1 MSSGTGGARRFAG
14 RKVLITGAAS
24 GIGRAVALRFAR
36 EGAAVA
42 INHHGMESEAQ
53 GVLAEIG
60 AAAGQSG
67 FDPDETLA
75 VAADVS
81 SETDVKAL
89 FAEVLGRWGRLDI
102 LVNNAGILTSSP
114 SHRLAAADFDRIL
127 AVNLRGAF
135 LCSRETIA
143 HFLDRG
149 GGGVII
155 NNSSAHQVIP
165 KPGYLGYSVSKNA
178 LNGLTITLALEYA
191 EHGIRVNAVAPGAIL
206 TPMNTVVAQ
215 DPEALAELESHIP
228 LGRIGRP
235 EEIAGLVAFLACEDA
250 SYITG
255 QTIYACG
262 GLTLYPEIR
271 GDWASGRSKAE
282 TPTNPK
288 DIIT

>member
-1 MSSGTGGARRFAG
+1 MSSGTGAARRFAG

-36 EGAAVA
+36 EGALVA

-89 FAEVLGRWGRLDI
+89 FAEVLGRWGQLDI

-114 SHRLAAADFDRIL
+114 SHLLAAADFDRTL

-135 LCSRETIA
+135 LCSREAIA

-228 LGRIGRP
+228 LGLMSIMLFR
-235 EEIAGLVAFLACEDA
+235 GLSSPKINPGTWFWHATAA
-250 SYITG
+250 TG
-255 QTIYACG
+255 Q
-262 GLTLYPEIR
+262 
-271 GDWASGRSKAE
+271 
-282 TPTNPK
+282 NPA
-288 DIIT
+288 

>member
-1 MSSGTGGARRFAG
+1 MSSGTGAARRFAG
-14 RKVLITGAAS
+14 KTVLITGAAS
-24 GIGRAVALRFAR
+24 GIGRAIALRFAC

-42 INHHGMESEAQ
+42 VNHHGTESEAQ
-53 GVLAEIG
+53 SVLAEIG
-60 AAAGQSG
+60 AAARQSG
-67 FDPDETLA
+67 FDAGENLA

-89 FAEVLGRWGRLDI
+89 FAEVLGRWDRLDI
-102 LVNNAGILTSSP
+102 LVNNAGILMSSP
-114 SHRLAAADFDRIL
+114 SHLLAAADFDRIL
-127 AVNLRGAF
+127 GVNLRGAF
-135 LCSRETIA
+135 LCSREAIA

-149 GGGVII
+149 GGGAII
-155 NNSSAHQVIP
+155 NNSSAHQIIP

-206 TPMNTVVAQ
+206 TPMNAAVAQ

-235 EEIAGLVAFLACEDA
+235 EEIAGVVAFLACEDA

-255 QTIYACG
+255 QTVYACG

-271 GDWASGRSKAE
+271 GDWATGGSKAE
-282 TPTNPK
+282 GHTDPSG
-288 DIIT
+288 

>member
-1 MSSGTGGARRFAG
+1 MRRGTSAARRFAG
-14 RKVLITGAAS
+14 RTVLITGAAS
-24 GIGRAVALRFAR
+24 GIGKAVALRFAR

-42 INHHGMESEAQ
+42 INYHDTESEAQ
-53 GVLAEIG
+53 SALAEID
-60 AAAGQSG
+60 AAARQSG
-67 FDPDETLA
+67 VDADENLA

-89 FAEVLGRWGRLDI
+89 FAEILGRWGRLDI

-114 SHRLAAADFDRIL
+114 SHLLAAADFDRTL
-127 AVNLRGAF
+127 AVNLQGAF
-135 LCSRETIA
+135 LCSREAIV

-149 GGGVII
+149 DGGVII
-155 NNSSAHQVIP
+155 NNSSAHQIIP

-206 TPMNTVVAQ
+206 TPMNAEVAQ
-215 DPEALAELESHIP
+215 NPEALAELESHIP

-255 QTIYACG
+255 QTVYACG
-262 GLTLYPEIR
+262 GLTLYPDIR
-271 GDWASGRSKAE
+271 GDWASGRGAGAK
-282 TPTNPK
+282 
-288 DIIT
+288 

>member
-1 MSSGTGGARRFAG
+1 MRRGTSAARRFAG
-14 RKVLITGAAS
+14 RTVLITGAAS
-24 GIGRAVALRFAR
+24 GIGKAVALRFAR

-42 INHHGMESEAQ
+42 INYHDTEGEAQ
-53 GVLAEIG
+53 SALAEID
-60 AAAGQSG
+60 AAARQSG
-67 FDPDETLA
+67 VDADENLA

-89 FAEVLGRWGRLDI
+89 FAEILGRWGRLDI

-114 SHRLAAADFDRIL
+114 SHLLAAADFDRTL

-135 LCSRETIA
+135 LCSREAIA

-155 NNSSAHQVIP
+155 NNSSAHQIIP

-206 TPMNTVVAQ
+206 TPMNAAVAQ
-215 DPEALAELESHIP
+215 NPEALAELESHIP

-255 QTIYACG
+255 QTVYACG

-271 GDWASGRSKAE
+271 GDWASGRGAGAK
-282 TPTNPK
+282 
-288 DIIT
+288 

>member
-1 MSSGTGGARRFAG
+1 MSSGTGAARRFAG
-14 RKVLITGAAS
+14 RTVLITGAAS
-24 GIGRAVALRFAR
+24 GIGKAVALRFAR

-42 INHHGMESEAQ
+42 VNHHGMESEAQ
-53 GVLAEIG
+53 SALAEIG
-60 AAAGQSG
+60 AAARESG
-67 FDPDETLA
+67 FDADQNLA

-89 FAEVLGRWGRLDI
+89 FAEILGRWGRLDI

-114 SHRLAAADFDRIL
+114 SHLLAAADFDRTL

-135 LCSRETIA
+135 LCSREAIA
-143 HFLDRG
+143 HFLDRA
-149 GGGVII
+149 GGGVIV
-155 NNSSAHQVIP
+155 NNSSAHQIIP

-191 EHGIRVNAVAPGAIL
+191 AHGIRVNAVAPGAIL
-206 TPMNTVVAQ
+206 TPMNAAVAQ

-235 EEIAGLVAFLACEDA
+235 EEIAGVVAFLACEDA

-255 QTIYACG
+255 QTLYACG

-282 TPTNPK
+282 AQTNPP
-288 DIIT
+288 